1 MKKILSIFVAVFAF
15 TAILSAAPSM
25 NVSLEKQCI
34 QPGELLKITIQYQLG
49 QDEKISC
56 YYVRGFAAEMP
67 KAAQDSNLFNCRVNK
82 KDPRWTNYD
91 IVKPVFFKITPEELA
106 NGKIITID
114 TAKLPEGDYKLRFY
128 TSFYNSGTKKY
139 SDLYRYLVFCVA
151 ASEEK

>member
-1 MKKILSIFVAVFAF
+1 MQKLFTSIIAAGAF
-15 TAILSAAPSM
+15 CSALFAAPSM

-34 QPGELLKITIQYQLG
+34 QPGEPLKITVQYQLG